1 MEDLSECFNQLFFE
15 EEHLI
20 KFDIAAFYTAKKN
33 EALIVNKF
41 VYHFKKSNEKSKS
54 ERWVCR
60 SCSASLTTLNDDIIK
75 INGKTAVFDKDLA
88 SYHKHE
94 AISAEEV
101 SQILSF
107 ERIKNRVMQT
117 NEPILKI
124 FEQEEIA
131 MAKAGKST
139 KEIADL

>member
-1 MEDLSECFNQLFFE
+1 M
-15 EEHLI
+15 
-20 KFDIAAFYTAKKN
+20 
-33 EALIVNKF
+33 
-41 VYHFKKSNEKSKS
+41 
-54 ERWVCR
+54 
-60 SCSASLTTLNDDIIK
+60 NDDIIK

-107 ERIKNRVMQT
+107 ERIKNRVLQT

-139 KEIADL
+139 KEKADGLFQYESKKIYYSILICTKIQYQVSVFCLLTVSKRISGSLFFVLIFSSKFWALVQK